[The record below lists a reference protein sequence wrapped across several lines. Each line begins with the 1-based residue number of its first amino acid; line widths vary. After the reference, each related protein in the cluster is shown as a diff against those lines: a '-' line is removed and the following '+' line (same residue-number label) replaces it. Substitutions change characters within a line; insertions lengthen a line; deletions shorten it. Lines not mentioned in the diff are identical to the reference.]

1 MFKKKYRNLEFT
13 YYDINS
19 GEIVHSVNTRLIHIT
34 NGNYNQL
41 VRSPNGETVKKHG
54 RTLKIIDMKVLDE
67 HFTKVES
74 DMAFLNRIWSTTGRT
89 YLNTNSVKNTVTRLA
104 KSGITVVKHNQEIER
119 EHLCLVG

>member
-19 GEIVHSVNTRLIHIT
+19 GEIVHSLNTRLIHIT
-34 NGNYNQL
+34 NGDYNQL
-41 VRSPNGETVKKHG
+41 VRSPVGETVNKQG
-54 RTLKIIDMKVLDE
+54 RTLKIIDMKTVDE
-67 HFTKVES
+67 HFTKIES
-74 DMAFLNRIWSTTGRT
+74 DMAFLNRIWYANDRT

-104 KSGITVVKHNQEIER
+104 KSGVTVEKHNREIER